1 MEHLQNAMKEGEF
14 ARFVNDAI
22 ANINYKSETEL
33 LIKNYQNEY
42 NRKNRINGI

>member
-22 ANINYKSETEL
+22 ATINYKKEYEKISPALTGQ
-33 LIKNYQNEY
+33 IK
-42 NRKNRINGI
+42 